1 MADPDAT
8 TRARERG
15 TLLAVVLG
23 SGIVFLDSTLVS
35 VALPRMSAEL
45 GSGPFG
51 VLEAQSY
58 VYQGYLLT
66 LSALLIL
73 GGALS
78 DRYGRRRLFAIGL
91 AGFGV
96 TSLLCGLATTMPMLI
111 AFRLLQGA
119 SGAILVPGSLA
130 LVASTFTGERR
141 GWAYGVW
148 AAASAATTI
157 LGPLIGGVLVDAVT
171 WRMAFLV
178 NAPLVAVALWA
189 THRHVAES
197 RDPDGAGR
205 FDWPGSLLAIV
216 ALGGL
221 TFGAIRGQEAQ
232 WRDPTA
238 FVALGVGLAATLLFV
253 PVEARRRDPLVPLA
267 LFRERNFAVVNVS
280 TLLIYGAL
288 YTVAY
293 LTTIHLQASLG
304 YSATAAGLA
313 LMPMS
318 ALLAALSSRFGA
330 LAGRH
335 GPRRYMAAGPALMG
349 VGVLWL
355 ARLPAHSA
363 AWALAPGDASTWL
376 PPEAYWRDVLPMAVV
391 FGLGLAVMVA
401 PLTTALMG
409 SVPLRHAGIGSAI
422 NNAVSRIGP
431 QIAGALVFI
440 AVTAAFTAAL
450 RAQGVAAGSMDGLAP
465 LNAPPADAEP
475 ALASAVRAASADSFH
490 RAMLLGAGLLFAGAA
505 VNAMGIRDAELR
517 GAGENQPAATG

>member
-1 MADPDAT
+1 MAGPEAST
-8 TRARERG
+8 HTQERG

-23 SGIVFLDSTLVS
+23 SSIVFLDSTLVS
-35 VALPRMSAEL
+35 VALPRMTAEL

-51 VLEAQSY
+51 VLEAQAY

-157 LGPLIGGVLVDAVT
+157 LGPLVGGVLVDAVT

-178 NAPLVAVALWA
+178 NAPLVALALWA
-189 THRHVAES
+189 TYRHVAES

-232 WRDPTA
+232 WQDPSA
-238 FVALGVGLAATLLFV
+238 FLALGVGAVATLLFV
-253 PVEARRRDPLVPLA
+253 PVEARRRDPLVPLG

-293 LTTIHLQASLG
+293 LTTIHLQGSLG

-318 ALLAALSSRFGA
+318 ALLALLSSRFGA

-349 VGVLWL
+349 VSVLWL
-355 ARLPAHSA
+355 ARLPATSA
-363 AWALAPGDASTWL
+363 RWDLAPGDTATWL
-376 PPEAYWRDVLPMAVV
+376 PPASYLVDILPAVLL

-409 SVPLRHAGIGSAI
+409 SVPLRNAGIGSAI

-440 AVTAAFTAAL
+440 AVSAAFTSAL
-450 RAQGVAAGSMDGLAP
+450 HARGVSERRMHGLAP
-465 LNAPPADAEP
+465 LNAPPVDADP
-475 ALASAVRAASADSFH
+475 ALAAAVRAASADGYH
-490 RAMLLGAGLLFAGAA
+490 QAMLLGAGLLLAGAA
-505 VNAMGIRDAELR
+505 VNAAGIRDAELR
-517 GAGENQPAATG
+517 GAGGDQPAASG